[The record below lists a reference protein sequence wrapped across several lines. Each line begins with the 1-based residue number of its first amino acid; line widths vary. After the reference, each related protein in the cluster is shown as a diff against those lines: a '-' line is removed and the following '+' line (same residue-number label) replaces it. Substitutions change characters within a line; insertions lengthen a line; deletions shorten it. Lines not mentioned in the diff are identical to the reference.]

1 MRICKKKKK
10 GTATWNRFKRSG
22 RWVGKQNSSSKMGF
36 RRKLRQ
42 SFIAQTMQLLWEDS
56 QPGSQ
61 SSTYLCQEEG
71 PQPWEH
77 FSAEKRHS
85 KKPFKRNTLIYDK
98 TSQQNLP
105 QGLSKNTRRNTSLR
119 KLPRSPRRLPGTG
132 EQSTPHQDSPCLS
145 QKWSVNILVGC
156 FWGTWCRH
164 TDLLRLGLTW
174 G

>member
-42 SFIAQTMQLLWEDS
+42 SFIAQTMQWLWEDS

-119 KLPRSPRRLPGTG
+119 RLPGPT
-132 EQSTPHQDSPCLS
+132 EASWDWWTEHSTPKMCLS